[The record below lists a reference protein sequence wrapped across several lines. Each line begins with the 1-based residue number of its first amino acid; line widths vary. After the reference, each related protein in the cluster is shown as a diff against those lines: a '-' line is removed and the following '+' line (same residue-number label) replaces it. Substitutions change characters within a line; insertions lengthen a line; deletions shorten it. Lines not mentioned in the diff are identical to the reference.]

1 MREGR
6 SSTRLTCW
14 ASGGATP
21 IEASEAEII
30 VRESGERALSLD
42 PNIGLAHAALAAIHY
57 AHWRGAEAEDAY
69 RRAYELYPNV
79 DVALN
84 YGRFKRYRGDYAEA
98 IELLERAV
106 ALDPDINNNYNQL
119 GLAYRFNGDYAA
131 AAAAMQNAVDLS
143 LSSANLTLLAL
154 AEIGL
159 GNYDEAAR
167 RLQIAERL
175 EPSTFRLSQI
185 ALAYSLMGRR
195 DDAARFFNEFEESAR
210 ERPVGDA
217 VWARAYLAIG
227 DYEQVRERLESA
239 LSNRV
244 VTDLPTLTEF
254 ASNVWEVPELG
265 EPEFQELFS
274 GLWDG
279 D

>member
-1 MREGR
+1 M
-6 SSTRLTCW
+6 
-14 ASGGATP
+14 
-21 IEASEAEII
+21 
-30 VRESGERALSLD
+30 
-42 PNIGLAHAALAAIHY
+42 
-57 AHWRGAEAEDAY
+57 
-69 RRAYELYPNV
+69 YPNA
-79 DVALN
+79 DVALS

-106 ALDPDINNNYNQL
+106 ALDPNNVINYDQL

-131 AAAAMQNAVDLS
+131 AITATQNALELVFGS
-143 LSSANLTLLAL
+143 GNLVHIAFS
-154 AEIGL
+154 EIGL
-159 GNYDEAAR
+159 GNYEAAAR
-167 RLQIAERL
+167 QLQIAEQL
-175 EPSTFRLSQI
+175 ELPTFRLSQI

-195 DDAARFFNEFEESAR
+195 DDAVRVFDRFEESTR

-227 DYEQVRERLESA
+227 DFEQVRERLESA
-239 LSNRV
+239 LANRV
-244 VTDLPTLTEF
+244 ATDLPTLTEF
-254 ASNVWEVPELG
+254 SSNTWNVPELA